1 MWILIIGAIALF
13 ALSVWLERRAP
24 RSGRDRLNESGE
36 QARLDQRN
44 AANNQ
49 SFRP

>member
-13 ALSVWLERRAP
+13 ALSVWL
-24 RSGRDRLNESGE
+24 DESGE